1 MAQENGTGVNEKH
14 PRRTPLSSW
23 PGVIRRGLAL
33 PVLWFAFALPLAGQ
47 TSEILG
53 QVVREDTRQPV
64 VNAQVVVVGTEIGGL
79 TDDRGAF
86 RLPGVPVGRQSLR
99 ILHIGYGER
108 VVEVVV
114 EEGKAAGVRIFLSET
129 AIQLE
134 AIDVNAISW
143 EERRLRGLGVGR
155 NVVTRA
161 DIEDA
166 IGRNMDMAEVLR
178 REVPN
183 LSVRRQQNIAGSGI
197 CIELRTLA
205 GNASQCRSPKVYLDG
220 VPIESPTILYQ
231 QLDLRMIESMEVV
244 SSAEAGTRYGSGA
257 LYGAL
262 LIQTRT
268 PGTATP
274 EDAARIRLLG
284 PRGFDWSKEP
294 RPHPLARTLAYSFV
308 GSAAGLAIGLA
319 AADQCIEVRRLR
331 RADLYSRC
339 EPWPTFGSAAAAL
352 LAPALASGLASGLGG
367 RTDASRGRLVPAMIG
382 ASMALIPGYALL
394 ITSERDANPTMRSI
408 SLGIMLVGTPIAST
422 IADRIYRKLRGPKPP
437 PL

>member
-1 MAQENGTGVNEKH
+1 V
-14 PRRTPLSSW
+14 
-23 PGVIRRGLAL
+23 
-33 PVLWFAFALPLAGQ
+33 PVFLFALAGSLHAQ

-53 QVVREDTRQPV
+53 QVLREGSRDPV
-64 VNAQVVVVGTEIGGL
+64 AGAQVQVVGTVVGAL
-79 TDDRGAF
+79 TDARGAF
-86 RLPGVPVGRQSLR
+86 RLPAVPVGRWSLR
-99 ILHIGYGER
+99 IVHIGFGER

-114 EEGKAAGVRIFLSET
+114 EAGKPTGVRVFLSET

-134 AIDVNAISW
+134 AIEVDAISW

-161 DIEDA
+161 AIEDA

-178 REVPN
+178 REIPN

-205 GNASQCRSPKVYLDG
+205 GNAAQCRSPKVYLDG
-220 VPIESPTILYQ
+220 VPIEGPTILYQ

-262 LIQTRT
+262 LIQTRR
-268 PGTATP
+268 PGAAT
-274 EDAARIRLLG
+274 EEEEARIRLLG
-284 PRGFDWSKEP
+284 PRGFDWSKDPE
-294 RPHPLARTLAYSFV
+294 PHPLARTLAFSFI
-308 GSAAGLAIGLA
+308 GSAAGLAIGFT
-319 AADQCIEVRRLR
+319 AADRCIEVRRLQR
-331 RADLYSRC
+331 SDLYSRC
-339 EPWPTFGSAAAAL
+339 DRWPTFGSAAVAL
-352 LAPALASGLASGLGG
+352 LAPAMMSGLASGLGG
-367 RTDASRGRLVPAMIG
+367 RTDASRGRLLPSVIG

-422 IADRIYRKLRGPKPP
+422 IADRIYRKLRGSKAPDPGSRD
-437 PL
+437 